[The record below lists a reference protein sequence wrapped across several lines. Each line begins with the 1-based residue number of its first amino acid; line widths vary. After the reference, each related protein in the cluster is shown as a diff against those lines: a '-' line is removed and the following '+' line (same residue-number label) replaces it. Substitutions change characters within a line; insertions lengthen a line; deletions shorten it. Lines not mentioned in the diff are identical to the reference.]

1 MQKKTY
7 KYSDIFKDIE
17 GDSVM
22 TLPQEI
28 IDEIL
33 KEALEAPSS
42 SNTQPFMVVVATGE
56 KLKKMES
63 DAFKRCASKLGVGLH
78 LWAQEQYFLDV
89 QLAKDLNEDL
99 KDIS

>member
-28 IDEIL
+28 IDELKLEPGDNLKIL
-33 KEALEAPSS
+33 LGDQGTIILEKID
-42 SNTQPFMVVVATGE
+42 G
-56 KLKKMES
+56 
-63 DAFKRCASKLGVGLH
+63 
-78 LWAQEQYFLDV
+78 QE
-89 QLAKDLNEDL
+89 
-99 KDIS
+99 